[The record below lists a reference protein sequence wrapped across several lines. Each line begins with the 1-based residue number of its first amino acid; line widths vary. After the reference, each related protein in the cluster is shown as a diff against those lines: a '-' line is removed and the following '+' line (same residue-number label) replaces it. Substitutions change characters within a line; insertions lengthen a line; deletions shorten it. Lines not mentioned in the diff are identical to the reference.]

1 VIVEACV
8 ETLGQAL
15 AAQAG
20 GANRV
25 ELCANLAADGTTP
38 PDDLLAACVAHV
50 TLPVFPIIRPRAG
63 SFVYTG
69 VEVEAMLRQARQ
81 ARTLR
86 AHGVVVGALDAKG
99 EVDASVVAALAR
111 EAHPLAVTFHRAF
124 DRVPDQCAALEVL
137 VSLGVSRV
145 LTSGGAPT
153 AVKGLDAIARHVR
166 DAGDRIVIM
175 AGGGVRSHNVRHI
188 VERTGV
194 REVHGRFGSAA
205 EVGAVVTAAAG

>member
-1 VIVEACV
+1 MVVEACV

-38 PDDLLAACVAHV
+38 PDHLLSACVARV
-50 TLPVFPIIRPRAG
+50 TLPVFPIIRPRPG

-69 VEVEAMLRQARQ
+69 HEVEVMLRQLRQARALG
-81 ARTLR
+81 AR
-86 AHGVVVGALDAKG
+86 GVVAGALDTNSR
-99 EVDASVVAALAR
+99 VDATVVAALVR
-111 EAHPLAVTFHRAF
+111 EAHPLPVTFHRAF
-124 DRVPDQCAALEVL
+124 DAVPDQTTAIEVL
-137 VSLGVSRV
+137 MSLGVSRV

-153 AVKGLDAIARHVR
+153 AMTGVDAIARLVHQ
-166 DAGDRIVIM
+166 AGDRIVIV
-175 AGGGVRSHNVRHI
+175 AGGGVRPHNVRHI

-194 REVHGRFGSAA
+194 REVHGQFGGAA
-205 EVGAVVTAAAG
+205 EVRAVVTAAAD